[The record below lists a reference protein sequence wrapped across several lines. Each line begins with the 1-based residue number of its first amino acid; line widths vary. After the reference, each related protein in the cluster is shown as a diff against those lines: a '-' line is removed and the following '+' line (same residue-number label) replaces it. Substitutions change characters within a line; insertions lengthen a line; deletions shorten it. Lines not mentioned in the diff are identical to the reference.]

1 MENNTKFQ
9 LEEIKKL
16 YDSKSIS
23 ESEYKSLKDEILFGN
38 KEDSLLNK
46 YKSPNK
52 SDGFKSERNV
62 FNEIKNSNNNSFESN
77 NGILKIG
84 SYILYF
90 IVFFTI
96 AYNIFKPNDK
106 TENTVNEETSVDTTS
121 LVSSTPE
128 EVCSICGKTFHHRG
142 YQEVSEGFYQIL
154 KEGQGTLCSISC
166 ARKATRNL
174 MNSGGNYY
182 NNSENSSMQD
192 APIQHYGEYNEGS
205 DGKIYENNK
214 CGLCNGTG
222 IEKNK
227 SSLSDDYGRVCPMC
241 EGKGVRSY

>member
-1 MENNTKFQ
+1 MENNIKFQ

-16 YDSKSIS
+16 YDSKSIT

-52 SDGFKSERNV
+52 SDGIKSERNV
-62 FNEIKNSNNNSFESN
+62 FNEVKKGNNNVFENN
-77 NGILKIG
+77 NGFKKIG
-84 SYILYF
+84 INILYF
-90 IVFFTI
+90 IVFFTL
-96 AYNIFKPNDK
+96 AYNIFKPNNK
-106 TENTVNEETSVDTTS
+106 IENTVNEETAIDTTS
-121 LVSSTPE
+121 AVASTPQD
-128 EVCSICGKTFHHRG
+128 VCSICGKTFYHRG
-142 YQEVSEGFYQIL
+142 YQEVSEGQYEIL

-166 ARKATRNL
+166 AKQATQNL
-174 MNSGGNYY
+174 MNSADNYY
-182 NNSENSSMQD
+182 DNSDNSSMKD
-192 APIQHYGEYNEGS
+192 ASIQHYGEYNEGS

-222 IEKNK
+222 IEKNR
-227 SSLSDDYGRVCPMC
+227 SSLSDEDGRICPMC